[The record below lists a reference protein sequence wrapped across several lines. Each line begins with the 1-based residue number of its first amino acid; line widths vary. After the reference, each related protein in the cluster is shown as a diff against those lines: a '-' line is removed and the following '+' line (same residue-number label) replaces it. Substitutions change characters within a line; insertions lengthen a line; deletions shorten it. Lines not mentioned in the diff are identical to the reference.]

1 MGIMDRVRNRIRSF
15 LQLEPPQAYQIS
27 IQETFDYEANAIK
40 NRIWYRGEPSEIEQ
54 LYGNISDQHMRW
66 MFWSAKSTPGM
77 EIRKIHTGIPA
88 IIVDTLAGIVV
99 NNINDFEFQSA
110 ADKDL
115 WEAMTSG
122 KENRFKKLLDRTVKE
137 VLYIGDG
144 AWKISID
151 TEISKYPIME
161 FFPGDRVEYT
171 TKRGRVT
178 EVIFK
183 SLIDGH
189 GKEKLELREIY
200 GMNYIRYELSKDG
213 KPVEMKGVEG
223 LEGLQNT
230 VFGSEDDPYMLAVPV
245 QFFQSGR
252 WEGRGQSVFDRKI
265 ENFDSLDEAWS
276 QWMDALRAGRSKSY
290 IPENLIPR
298 DPHTG
303 ELKKPNT
310 FDNRFIMTEAD
321 MSQGAQN
328 KIQTEQP
335 AIPHDSY
342 QATYITALDQCLQ
355 GLISPSTL
363 GIDVKK
369 LDNAEAQ
376 REKEKVTLYTRNN
389 IIEPLQ
395 EDLKT
400 LVEISIRAYNEL
412 NKVKRTEEISVDVT
426 FGDYANPSFESQVE
440 TVGKAKAQGI
450 MSLETAVDELYG
462 DNRDESWKE
471 KEVSRLKEEQG
482 VVSLEEPAIGEG
494 AGIFKLETEE
504 GEGGIA

>member
-1 MGIMDRVRNRIRSF
+1 
-15 LQLEPPQAYQIS
+15 
-27 IQETFDYEANAIK
+27 
-40 NRIWYRGEPSEIEQ
+40 
-54 LYGNISDQHMRW
+54 
-66 MFWSAKSTPGM
+66 M

-99 NNINDFEFQSA
+99 NNINDFEFRSA

-151 TEISKYPIME
+151 TGISKYPIME

-200 GMNYIRYELSKDG
+200 GMNYIHYELSKDG

-395 EDLKT
+395 EDLKA

-462 DNRDESWKE
+462 DNRDDSWKE
-471 KEVSRLKEEQG
+471 EEVRRLKEEQG
-482 VVSLEEPAIGEG
+482 VVNLEEPAIGEG
-494 AGIFKLETEE
+494 AGIFGLEMEE
-504 GEGGIA
+504 GTEGGVI